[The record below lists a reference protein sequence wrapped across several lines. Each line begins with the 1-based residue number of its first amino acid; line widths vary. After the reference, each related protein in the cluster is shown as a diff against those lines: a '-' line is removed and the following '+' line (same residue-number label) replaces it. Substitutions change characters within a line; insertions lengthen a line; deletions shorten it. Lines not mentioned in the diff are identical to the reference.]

1 MRPHTRS
8 ILAGLFLTSSL
19 CGFCSAQDHVV
30 ELDLTQHVPSDKLQI
45 RKTDEGVYEWSL
57 PDGAGQT
64 LTIDLKAKGIDPAQ
78 YDEIR
83 LELKPLVSQVGLH
96 TVVLGHPEKDLK
108 TSWYLKFKA
117 PTDKWS
123 SGRFDLHLDDDGI
136 FSGKVTDPEDVGKL
150 KMQLYR
156 RILGYP
162 GEPVWRK
169 ALFRNVKLVKRL
181 VSAEFRI
188 LETEIVQDAGEVAYI
203 YLLHVRNN
211 TKQTQKA
218 ELELDS
224 EETLREFQASAPET
238 SFELQPGEE
247 KIIPVRVFI
256 PLTKAQALP
265 PLYAEP
271 LVPKVFVPGVEDSDV
286 IPLKGYRRWP
296 MWGVVPVFH
305 TRRWEPPTFQ
315 AFLDAR
321 EKAMPQIAGWRT
333 GVVRAAEGALKYRW
347 PVPDFGPPGHD
358 QGYRCR
364 KCKRWLE
371 PVTPISL
378 HHHHC
383 PQCKQEFKN
392 NDYYDRAWLMRYNS
406 RRAHDVRNLAVAWLM
421 TGEARYA
428 EKATEI
434 LMDYVAGH
442 PKMAIVG
449 TRSTSGGSKLGAN
462 TLHSSYV
469 IPVFAEGYRILSPAP
484 CLDEE
489 KRNRIVDLLKAM
501 GRNVIQHSVEYNN
514 QQAEHFRAYGAV
526 GLATGFWPMAAEA
539 ISGEF
544 GFHEV
549 AEFGYSEDG
558 IAHEGGGYHRAVFGA
573 MNDLATF
580 AYGFGVNLYTPRYKR
595 VFDGSIP
602 AGFANTASYELA
614 YEVYRDPQYLPV
626 LAETRPRGGGTAALY
641 GVLGLPDVEKLPA
654 RSVLMSGAGYI
665 YLKKGTAADW
675 AGIALNYIKQF
686 DRTERDRFTTFF
698 LRNGG
703 QVDSTIGRITYGSP
717 HGSWMY
723 ETAAHNTIVIDGQS
737 SEAREGQ
744 LLVFDPAPEAPLAVV
759 STLPETPLYKGV
771 SQVRGIALIEG
782 LYVVFDRVEC
792 EAPRTIDR
800 YQYGKGKAVLRFETG
815 KLEAPPEQVP
825 ERGEFSQM
833 EGGKCGKELRVDF
846 ENGLKMRLVS
856 DGEMEA
862 YKGLTI
868 GSYQATPMEFTFAR
882 RAKCKQATFLAAF
895 SLGADLEPPPLKIV
909 KNDAKEMVFE
919 LAFKEKT
926 YLLSVSPG
934 EKKATIRE
942 K

>member
-1 MRPHTRS
+1 MRPSARS
-8 ILAGLFLTSSL
+8 ILASLFLASSA
-19 CGFCSAQDHVV
+19 CSFCSAADHVV
-30 ELDLTQHVPSDKLQI
+30 ELDLTQHLPNDKLQI
-45 RKTDEGVYEWSL
+45 RKAQDGLFEWSL
-57 PDGAGQT
+57 PDGNRQT
-64 LTIDLKAKGIDPAQ
+64 LTIDLKARGIDPKQ
-78 YDEIR
+78 FDEIR
-83 LELKPLVSQVGLH
+83 LELRPLGSQVGLH
-96 TVVLGHPEKDLK
+96 TAVLGHPEKDLK

-117 PTDKWS
+117 PAGRWS
-123 SGRFDLHLDDDGI
+123 SGRFDLHLDDDGL
-136 FSGKVTDPEDVGKL
+136 FAGKVKNPEDNGKL
-150 KMQLYR
+150 QMRLYR

-169 ALFRNVKLVKRL
+169 ALFRNIKLVKRL

-188 LETEIVQDAGEVAYI
+188 LETEIVQDAGEVSYI
-203 YLLHVRNN
+203 YQLHVRNN
-211 TKQTQKA
+211 TKQAQKA

-224 EETLREFQASAPET
+224 QKTLREFQASAPET

-247 KIIPVRVFI
+247 KTIPVRAFI
-256 PLTKAQALP
+256 PLTKAKALP

-271 LVPKVFVPGVEDSDV
+271 LIPKVFVPGVQDSDV

-321 EKAMPQIAGWRT
+321 QKAMPQIAGWRA
-333 GVVRAAEGALKYRW
+333 GVVRAAEGALKYQW

-364 KCKRWLE
+364 KCKRWLA
-371 PVTPISL
+371 PVTPVSL

-383 PQCKQEFKN
+383 PSCKQEFKN

-406 RRAHDVRNLAVAWLM
+406 RRAHDVRNLARAWLV
-421 TGEARYA
+421 TGEVRYA
-428 EKATEI
+428 EKATEM
-434 LMDYVAGH
+434 LMAYVEGH
-442 PKMAIVG
+442 PKMPIVG
-449 TRSTSGGSKLGAN
+449 TRSTSGGSKIGAN

-469 IPVFAEGYRILSPAP
+469 IPVFAEGYSLLSPAP

-489 KRNRIVDLLKAM
+489 KRNQIVGLLKAM

-514 QQAEHFRAYGAV
+514 QQAEHFRAYGSV

-549 AEFGYSEDG
+549 AEYGYSEDG

-573 MNDLATF
+573 MNHLAAF
-580 AYGFGVNLYTPRYKR
+580 AYGFGVNLYTPRFKR

-602 AGFANTASYELA
+602 AGFAGSASYELA
-614 YEVYRDPQYLPV
+614 YEVYRDPQYLPI
-626 LAETRPRGGGTAALY
+626 LAGRRARGGEAAALL
-641 GVLGLPDVEKLPA
+641 GVLGLPDVERLPA
-654 RSVLMSGAGYI
+654 RSVLLPGAGYI

-675 AGIALNYIKQF
+675 AGISLNYIKQF

-698 LRNGG
+698 LRNGS

-723 ETAAHNTIVIDGQS
+723 ATAAHNTIVIDGQN
-737 SEAREGQ
+737 SEAREGR
-744 LLVFDPAPEAPLAVV
+744 LLVFDPSPQAPIAVV
-759 STLPETPLYKGV
+759 ATIPGTPLYKGV
-771 SQVRGIALIEG
+771 SQVRGIALIED

-792 EAPRTIDR
+792 GVPRTIDR
-800 YQYGKGKAVLRFETG
+800 YQYGKGKAVLKFETG
-815 KLEAPPEQVP
+815 ELAALPEHRP
-825 ERGEFSQM
+825 AKGEFSQM
-833 EGGKCGKELRVDF
+833 EGGRCGKELRVDF
-846 ENGLKMRLVS
+846 ANGLKMRLVS
-856 DGEMEA
+856 DGEMDA

-868 GSYQATPMEFTFAR
+868 GGYQAHPMEFTFAR
-882 RAKCKQATFLAAF
+882 RPKCKQATFLATF
-895 SLGADLEPPPLKIV
+895 SLGANLEPPPLKIV
-909 KNDAKEMVFE
+909 KTDAKEMIFE
-919 LAFKEKT
+919 IALKEKT
-926 YLLSVSPG
+926 YLLRVTPEERSAAIS
-934 EKKATIRE
+934 EK
-942 K
+942 